1 MSKQYRLL
9 SDQGVHCLPF
19 LLHLLDMLYAKTPC
33 LNFRIIL
40 SIIFRCPIIHNC
52 TVMPFCILTETTDE
66 VNVNCI
72 STFEGVYQYTYEV
85 RYGGGG
91 ICDNKESMIRAC
103 QDPGSAYVDNQ
114 VFRMQFAKCR
124 DVSTSYN
131 KRKSEM
137 LFIIIMT
144 PPPL

>member
-1 MSKQYRLL
+1 
-9 SDQGVHCLPF
+9 
-19 LLHLLDMLYAKTPC
+19 MLRYLFQKFAIS
-33 LNFRIIL
+33 LFI
-40 SIIFRCPIIHNC
+40 
-52 TVMPFCILTETTDE
+52 ETTDE

-85 RYGGGG
+85 RVGGGG
-91 ICDNKESMIRAC
+91 ICDNQESMIRAC

-131 KRKSEM
+131 KRKFHQDSM
-137 LFIIIMT
+137 SV
-144 PPPL
+144 